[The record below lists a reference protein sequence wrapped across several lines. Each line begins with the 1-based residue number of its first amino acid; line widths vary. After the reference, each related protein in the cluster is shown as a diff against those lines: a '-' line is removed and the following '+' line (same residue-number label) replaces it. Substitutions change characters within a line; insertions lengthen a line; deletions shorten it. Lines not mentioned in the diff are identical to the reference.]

1 MYTARFVRDDGETL
15 YFGYDYGSIV
25 NIDPLSDVD
34 VDVELS
40 QGFQQVG
47 KTFESATVGEITR
60 EVSGYLLG
68 DGRVMKRKMLRTLTP
83 NSFGKLYFNES
94 YYCNCTVKKTP
105 IFKQRKL
112 DAAFQFTVLC
122 PFPYWLAAGRRGQ
135 QIGKL
140 TPKFKFPVNYKKH
153 SFGVTDSS
161 VYMNFVND
169 GDTDVTFSII
179 FYAQMPLSNPEIT
192 NVNTLET
199 LKVNESLQAGE
210 YITVSREGKSK
221 RLTVTKT
228 SGDVVTNI
236 FPKLDDASTLYYIH
250 AGDNVLR
257 HSYTDGAEHALNTSI
272 FYNDAYV
279 GVCDDM

>member
-1 MYTARFVRDDGETL
+1 MDVFNLNAKLSLDTDDYERQL
-15 YFGYDYGSIV
+15 NDAS
-25 NIDPLSDVD
+25 
-34 VDVELS
+34 
-40 QGFQQVG
+40 G
-47 KTFESATVGEITR
+47 KTT
-60 EVSGYLLG
+60 
-68 DGRVMKRKMLRTLTP
+68 
-83 NSFGKLYFNES
+83 SFW
-94 YYCNCTVKKTP
+94 
-105 IFKQRKL
+105 
-112 DAAFQFTVLC
+112 D
-122 PFPYWLAAGRRGQ
+122 
-135 QIGKL
+135 
-140 TPKFKFPVNYKKH
+140 
-153 SFGVTDSS
+153 
-161 VYMNFVND
+161 
-169 GDTDVTFSII
+169 
-179 FYAQMPLSNPEIT
+179 AQMPLSNPEIT

-257 HSYTDGAEHALNTSI
+257 HSYTDGAEHALNTSV